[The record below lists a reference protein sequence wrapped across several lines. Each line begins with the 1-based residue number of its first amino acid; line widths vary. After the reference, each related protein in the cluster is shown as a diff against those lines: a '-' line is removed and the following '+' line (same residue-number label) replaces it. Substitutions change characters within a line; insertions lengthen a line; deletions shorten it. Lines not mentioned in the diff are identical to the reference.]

1 MKEKK
6 YTKDGYLIVSEMDS
20 CPLWEKDTIPCRCG
34 CNDRCFFCRFANFR
48 TQEFIW
54 ESEEMPRGEPLY
66 SVCRNEKN
74 KRNGNESNE

>member
-1 MKEKK
+1 MNERK

-20 CPLWEKDTIPCRCG
+20 CTLWEKDTIPCRCG
-34 CNDRCFFCRFANFR
+34 WNNHCFFCRFTDFR
-48 TQEFIW
+48 TEETIRRAK
-54 ESEEMPRGEPLY
+54 EMPSGEPLY